1 MNQECSQGK
10 TIQISFIT
18 LVQQKQRL
26 IDEDYTVDLRWKQL
40 AMDILA
46 IRINRWLNVPNA
58 YVGI

>member
-46 IRINRWLNVPNA
+46 IRINR
-58 YVGI
+58 